1 MREIVMANRFGAGF
15 ACHSF
20 LLGFRIPN
28 LTRDLFA
35 EGALS
40 SAFIPSFAT
49 SLMQQDKLRANELA
63 NLVTSAI
70 IAIVG
75 FACSVCRWPR
85 ISCGC
90 WRRVLPASLEN
101 LRWLRGRSGKKKRQ
115 ENYGVYTKDLTLPLP
130 PSFQRHRQPDLRFR
144 NSITRPTSAAVYAS
158 RVFGGVIGGAPMLE
172 DDLPGFLGFVRF
184 RLSHRPSRLGTHPR
198 QSRIQRLPRPSRLLP
213 FNFTPEQTKLF
224 DRMLRYKTPPNAASS
239 ANSA

>member
-1 MREIVMANRFGAGF
+1 VWLSAPGF
-15 ACHSF
+15 ASVPGKFALAKRAKRKKEAARKLWRLHKRLDPTPSSIF
-20 LLGFRIPN
+20 STASA
-28 LTRDLFA
+28 TRFTF
-35 EGALS
+35 S
-40 SAFIPSFAT
+40 
-49 SLMQQDKLRANELA
+49 KLN
-63 NLVTSAI
+63 N
-70 IAIVG
+70 
-75 FACSVCRWPR
+75 
-85 ISCGC
+85 
-90 WRRVLPASLEN
+90 
-101 LRWLRGRSGKKKRQ
+101 
-115 ENYGVYTKDLTLPLP
+115 
-130 PSFQRHRQPDLRFR
+130 
-144 NSITRPTSAAVYAS
+144 RPTSAAVYAS